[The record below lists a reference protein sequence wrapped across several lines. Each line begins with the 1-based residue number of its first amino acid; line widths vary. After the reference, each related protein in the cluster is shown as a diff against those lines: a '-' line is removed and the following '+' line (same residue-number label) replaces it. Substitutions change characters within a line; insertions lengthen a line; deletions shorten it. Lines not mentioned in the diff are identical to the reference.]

1 MAQKISFRF
10 LNSPAIIPAL
20 LALQGVFL
28 LSKKALIVPLGYCEM
43 GGKPAALWKDKSFI
57 TFLHV
62 FKVPHKC
69 CVGAESSAALA
80 AGKQGCSTMAHS
92 QLCCF
97 RRHHLL
103 LHITHFNTSLHLP
116 PRIIYLHRVCS
127 LFLCPG
133 TSSFGKTRW
142 HQWKLCSLN
151 CSLRGLSAE
160 IPLWPYGQYIYVQP
174 LHRNDQL

>member
-1 MAQKISFRF
+1 M
-10 LNSPAIIPAL
+10 
-20 LALQGVFL
+20 FL

-43 GGKPAALWKDKSFI
+43 GEKPAALGKDKSFI
-57 TFLHV
+57 TFLDV

-103 LHITHFNTSLHLP
+103 LHITHVHTSLHLP

-127 LFLCPG
+127 FFLCPG
-133 TSSFGKTRW
+133 TSSLGRQGGISGSCIPSIAVWGVSVLRF
-142 HQWKLCSLN
+142 LCGLIFMCSFFIGMTSSKVRSLF
-151 CSLRGLSAE
+151 CFCRR
-160 IPLWPYGQYIYVQP
+160 IPTNKKKPA
-174 LHRNDQL
+174 